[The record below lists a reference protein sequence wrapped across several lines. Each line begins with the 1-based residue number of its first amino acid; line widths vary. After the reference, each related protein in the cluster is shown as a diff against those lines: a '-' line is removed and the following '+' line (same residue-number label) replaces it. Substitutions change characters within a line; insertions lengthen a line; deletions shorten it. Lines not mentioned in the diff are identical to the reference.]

1 MTKIKVG
8 IIGLGNVGKKHY
20 LEYLKI
26 KKYDVVVICDFDKKI
41 RYLKKNFGHPKF

>member
-20 LEYLKI
+20 LGAQKI
-26 KKYDVVVICDFDKKI
+26 KKYVMLLQFVT
-41 RYLKKNFGHPKF
+41 LM